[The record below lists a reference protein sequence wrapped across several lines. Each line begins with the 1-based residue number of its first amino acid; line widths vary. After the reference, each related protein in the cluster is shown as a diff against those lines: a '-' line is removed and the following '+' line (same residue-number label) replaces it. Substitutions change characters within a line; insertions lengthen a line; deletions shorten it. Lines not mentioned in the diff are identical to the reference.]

1 MKKVVKSIIRL
12 LIEIVAVT
20 ALIIGVR
27 ILTDGMYLCGLP
39 DLKEVQ
45 SVSILYPS
53 VAEEAKE
60 ISSDEDLETAL
71 KLTGFLKYDI
81 FQKADDSAEPLI
93 TITYYLKDGTNKAI
107 SANDTTVWW
116 NGKAY
121 AIKDQEMFINLTEG
135 IFFLGD

>member
-27 ILTDGMYLCGLP
+27 ILTDGMYLFGLP

-53 VAEEAKE
+53 VAEEAKRNFE
-60 ISSDEDLETAL
+60 
-71 KLTGFLKYDI
+71 
-81 FQKADDSAEPLI
+81 
-93 TITYYLKDGTNKAI
+93 
-107 SANDTTVWW
+107 
-116 NGKAY
+116 
-121 AIKDQEMFINLTEG
+121 
-135 IFFLGD
+135 